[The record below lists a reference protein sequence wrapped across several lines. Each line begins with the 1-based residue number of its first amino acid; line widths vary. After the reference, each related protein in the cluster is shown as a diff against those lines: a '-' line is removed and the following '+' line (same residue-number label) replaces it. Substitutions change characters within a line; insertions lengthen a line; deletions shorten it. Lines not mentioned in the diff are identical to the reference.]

1 MPKLQFS
8 LLAALILGAGLS
20 GGAVLADPTNQ
31 DPFGSIDSPGAS
43 QTGISGSFPVSG
55 WAADDSGVIDHIDI
69 LVDGKIVAGA
79 NVGLTRPDVFAVF
92 PDVPNSYNS
101 GFVANIDTT
110 AFVDGVHVISARAF
124 DGEGASGVLGS
135 RTVQIIN
142 NGASLPPF
150 GFLDAPL
157 DTASILCSSDDPF
170 VDATSCP
177 ESSFPAG
184 VAVSFYKNVVSGWA
198 LDVGSR
204 LDNGQVSFV
213 ELLIDGVI
221 IANTRRDCVR
231 TGNVMA
237 NCYGISRSD
246 VARAYPG
253 YVNATNSGFLFLFSL
268 ERDCSNW
275 PETIPCPLE
284 VGNGLFSVLVPD
296 PFGFPVVAGL
306 VASGKHTISIR
317 VGDEK
322 ETVTQI
328 AAISVDVL
336 CDVGVFGDRPAFG
349 FIDAPTPL
357 QFLKGTVTFSG
368 WAFDYDN
375 GGQARWVN
383 GIQRVE
389 IEIDGKVVGTVSAP
403 LFARADVPANDCRVP
418 ATPFTVGPVAFVGW
432 ALNVDTGTLT
442 DTQHDL
448 VVFAVDTPD
457 PTTGRPSFRSEIGRR
472 KFVVFNNNPTK
483 P

>member
-1 MPKLQFS
+1 MPKLQS
-8 LLAALILGAGLS
+8 SMLAALVLGAGLS
-20 GGAVLADPTNQ
+20 GGAALADPIGALDSPTNQ
-31 DPFGSIDSPGAS
+31 SPFGSIDSPGPS
-43 QTGISGSFPVSG
+43 QTGISGSFPVAG
-55 WAADDSGVIDHIDI
+55 WAADDSGTIDHIDI
-69 LVDGKIVAGA
+69 LVDGKVVASA
-79 NVGLTRPDVFAVF
+79 NNGLSRADVFAVF
-92 PDVPNSYNS
+92 PDVPNSANS

-110 AFVDGVHVISARAF
+110 AFLDGVHVISARAF
-124 DGEGASGVLGS
+124 DGQGASGVLGS

-157 DTASILCSSDDPF
+157 DTASILCSSDNPF
-170 VDATSCP
+170 VDAATCP
-177 ESSFPAG
+177 QPCFPAG
-184 VAVSFYKNVVSGWA
+184 FEGVAVPVSFYKNVVAGWA
-198 LDVGSR
+198 LDVGSQ
-204 LDNGQVSFV
+204 LDKGGVSYV
-213 ELLIDGVI
+213 ELLIDGQI

-231 TGNVMA
+231 TSNVMA
-237 NCYGISRSD
+237 NCYGVSRSD

-268 ERDCSNW
+268 EQNPATGFFDV
-275 PETIPCPLE
+275 I
-284 VGNGLFSVLVPD
+284 VPD
-296 PFGFPVVAGL
+296 RFGFPIGAGL

-322 ETVTQI
+322 ETVSQI

-336 CDVGVFGDRPAFG
+336 CDVGKFDDRPAFG

-375 GGQARWVN
+375 GGAAPWVN

-389 IEIDGKVVGTVSAP
+389 IEIDGKVVGTVSSP
-403 LFARADVPANDCRVP
+403 LFARADVPANDYRVP
-418 ATPFTVGPVAFVGW
+418 ATPFSIFGPVAFVGW

-472 KFVVFNNNPTK
+472 KFLVFNNTPTK